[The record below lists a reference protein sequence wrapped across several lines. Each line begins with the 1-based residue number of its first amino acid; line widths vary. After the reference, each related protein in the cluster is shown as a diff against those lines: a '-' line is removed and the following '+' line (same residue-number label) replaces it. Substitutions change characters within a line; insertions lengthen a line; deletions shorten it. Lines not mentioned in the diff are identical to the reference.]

1 MRFPQRLASLL
12 SLALAAGCS
21 PRLAGSP
28 GDTVR
33 VLVYNIHAGKDA
45 AGVDNLERVAEIVRR
60 TRADIALLQEVDQGT
75 RRSGGV
81 DQPAELARL
90 TKLHV
95 AFGSSL
101 DYQGGKYG
109 VAILSRWPI
118 LSDTLVALPV
128 DPPQERAGGS
138 REPRAALRVEI
149 ASPHGVVVAIN
160 THLDASADDRWRRQ
174 EVRTVLAIAEAAR
187 GSGAHRLVG
196 GDFNS
201 MPESAVQDTIRRSG
215 LRDAWR
221 ECGAGDGFTYPARG
235 GIKRI
240 DYLFLAERTLCL
252 AAEVVPSEASD
263 HSPLLLHV
271 RLQP

>member
-1 MRFPQRLASLL
+1 MRFPQRLAALL
-12 SLALAAGCS
+12 SLAIAGGCS
-21 PRLAGSP
+21 PRLALPSS
-28 GDTVR
+28 DTVR

-60 TRADIALLQEVDQGT
+60 TGADIALLQEVDQGT

-81 DQPAELARL
+81 DQPALLARL
-90 TKLHV
+90 TNLHA

-118 LSDTLVALPV
+118 VSDTLLALPV
-128 DPPQERAGGS
+128 HPPQERSGGS
-138 REPRAALRVEI
+138 REPRGALRAEI
-149 ASPHGVVVAIN
+149 ASPQGTVVVIN

-174 EVRTVLAIAEAAR
+174 EARTVLAIADAAR
-187 GSGAHRLVG
+187 RGRAHLLIG

-201 MPESAVQDTIRRSG
+201 TPESGVQDTIRRSG

-221 ECGAGDGFTYPARG
+221 ECGAGEGFTYPARG

-240 DYLFLAERTLCL
+240 DYLFLTERTRCL
-252 AAEVVPSEASD
+252 GAEVLETEASD
-263 HSPLLLHV
+263 HSPLLVTLGL
-271 RLQP
+271 RQ